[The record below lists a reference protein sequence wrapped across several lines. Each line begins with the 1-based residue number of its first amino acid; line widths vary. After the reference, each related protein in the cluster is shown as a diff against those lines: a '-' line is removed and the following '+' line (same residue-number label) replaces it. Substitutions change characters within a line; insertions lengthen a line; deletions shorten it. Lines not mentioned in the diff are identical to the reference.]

1 MKNCYFKNTQERT
14 IISGAGGGGGYIFL
28 SYPTSSVHL
37 HLGVVIDPVEGE
49 GSRICYHGSKDGGHP
64 KQTFFYVKKNIDRNK
79 AMYYLGQVELLLASE
94 LEVGLSGLLR
104 NLITQL
110 KKKIWAK
117 NLY

>member
-1 MKNCYFKNTQERT
+1 
-14 IISGAGGGGGYIFL
+14 
-28 SYPTSSVHL
+28 
-37 HLGVVIDPVEGE
+37 
-49 GSRICYHGSKDGGHP
+49 
-64 KQTFFYVKKNIDRNK
+64 
-79 AMYYLGQVELLLASE
+79 MYYLGQVELLLASE